1 MKNLVRKA
9 ANYASE
15 IHKKTKSYARK
26 AVNKL
31 QNRSSKS
38 KVK

>member
-9 ANYASE
+9 ANYA
-15 IHKKTKSYARK
+15 KRNPQKTKSYARK

-38 KVK
+38 KAK